1 MLLFITYGYQ
11 ETNISLEIQRQKNDH
26 IRRIYCKLKK
36 YGTADGI
43 KAISLYVIYVAVLF
57 IQGYIS
63 TTNLSVR
70 FLNLLQIVYNIGQAM
85 LV

>member
-1 MLLFITYGYQ
+1 MI
-11 ETNISLEIQRQKNDH
+11 ISEEYTANLR
-26 IRRIYCKLKK
+26 K

-63 TTNLSVR
+63 TTNLSVG